1 MSKQPDNERMLT
13 NDEVESMLVDE
24 IMNILMN
31 SDGSQHRP
39 IGGDN
44 KPLKGLTKNERRRV
58 NARKISTLKKQIK

>member
-1 MSKQPDNERMLT
+1 MSKQERILT
-13 NDEVESMLVDE
+13 NDEVESMLVEE

-39 IGGDN
+39 TGGDN

-58 NARKISTLKKQIK
+58 NARRVWELKKQG